1 MEPEHDAEIGLD
13 PTDWDAF
20 EALGQRMVH
29 DLRAQWETVR
39 ERPVWQPVDPAL
51 RAALA
56 AAPVPESGA
65 PADAVYDEFART
77 VARYPLGNTHPRFWG
92 WVVGSGSPGGALA
105 DLLASAMNPN
115 VSGLRSAAIDVE
127 EQVLRWFG
135 DLFGMPGASGLLT
148 SGGSMANLLGLA
160 TGLEARAGFD
170 LAGEGLRAAP
180 RPLTLYASR
189 DTHSSVDKAV
199 RLLGLGTRALRKI
212 ATDAAGR
219 IDVAALAETIR
230 ADRAAGCQPFLLVGN
245 AGTVGIGAV
254 DPLDRLA
261 DLAAEEGLWFHVDGA
276 FGACAWLVDALRPAL
291 AGMERADSLAF
302 DPHKWLHAPM
312 EAGCLLVR
320 DGALHRRAFTM
331 PAPYLRPIAG
341 TVGEDGQRFADVGM
355 QLTRGFRALK
365 LWFELK
371 HHGVGVYRKLVA
383 QNVAQAR
390 LLAERVRA
398 EPELELM
405 APVPL
410 NIVCLRY
417 RGDGLAAAESD
428 ALNLALLQRLHQ
440 SGVAVPSATTLAGGF
455 ALRACITNHRTRR
468 ADLDHFVEAVLAQ
481 GRALVRERAQWVA
494 VG

>member
-1 MEPEHDAEIGLD
+1 MNDDREIGLD
-13 PTDWDAF
+13 PTDWNAF

-29 DLRAQWETVR
+29 DLRRQWETVR
-39 ERPVWQPVDPAL
+39 ERPVWRPVDPAL

-56 AAPVPESGA
+56 AAPVPEEGQS
-65 PADAVYDEFART
+65 ADAVYDEFART

-115 VSGLRSAAIDVE
+115 ASGLRSAAIDVE

-135 DLFGMPGASGLLT
+135 DLFDLPGASGLLT
-148 SGGSMANLLGLA
+148 SGGSMANLLGMA
-160 TGLEARAGFD
+160 VGLDARAGFD
-170 LAGEGLRAAP
+170 VATEGLHAAP
-180 RPLTLYASR
+180 QPLTLYASR
-189 DTHSSVDKAV
+189 DTHSSVDKAA

-212 ATDAAGR
+212 ATDGNGR
-219 IDVAALAETIR
+219 IDVAALTDAIR
-230 ADRAAGCQPFLLVGN
+230 ADRAAGCRPFLLIGN
-245 AGTVGIGAV
+245 AGTVGIGAT

-261 DLAAEEGLWFHVDGA
+261 DVAAEEGMWFHVDGA
-276 FGACAWLVDALRPAL
+276 FGAFAWLVESLRPAL
-291 AGMERADSLAF
+291 AGLQRADSLAF

-320 DGALHRRAFTM
+320 DRAAHRRAFAVE
-331 PAPYLRPIAG
+331 APYLKSIAG
-341 TVGEDGQRFADVGM
+341 TAGEDGQRFADVGI

-371 HHGVGVYRKLVA
+371 HHGLGVYRRLVA

-390 LLAERVRA
+390 RLAERVRG

-410 NIVCLRY
+410 NVVCLRY
-417 RGDGLAAAESD
+417 RPMGIPDSELD
-428 ALNLALLQRLHQ
+428 ALNVALLQRLHQ
-440 SGVAVPSATTLAGGF
+440 SGVAVPSATTLAGGL
-455 ALRACITNHRTRR
+455 ALRVCITNHRTRR
-468 ADLDHFVEAVLAQ
+468 ADVDQFVDAVLEE
-481 GRALVRERAQWVA
+481 GRALGRARLTGVA
-494 VG
+494 VA